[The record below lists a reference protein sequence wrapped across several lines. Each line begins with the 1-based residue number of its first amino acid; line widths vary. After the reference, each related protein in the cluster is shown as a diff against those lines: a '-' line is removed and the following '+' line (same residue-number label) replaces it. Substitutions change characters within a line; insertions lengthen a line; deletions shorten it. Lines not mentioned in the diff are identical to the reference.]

1 MKKLVLSLVLAV
13 CFLMANSQDLLK
25 IEGQNVS
32 LDEFKSIFYKNN
44 HNDEITKDYLDEY
57 MNLFVNFKLKVR
69 EAKEMGLDTNLSFI
83 NELEGYRKQLAKPY
97 LKNKEFDNNI
107 LLEAYER
114 ISLDVNASHIL
125 LSVDENA
132 TEKIQ
137 QEVYAK
143 ALNIRRTI
151 IDGEIS
157 FSESAK
163 KISDD
168 KSALT
173 NGGNLGYF
181 TAFMMVYN
189 FETAAYNTKIGE
201 ISMPIKTKYG
211 YHLIKVNDR
220 RKASGKVKV
229 AHIMFKTGEGADKN
243 KIEDAFKKIS
253 EVKELLDKGDDFE
266 SVAERFSEDRSTA
279 VKGGVLPIF
288 GVGKMLPK
296 FEYEA
301 FSLNNVGDISSPFLT
316 NYGYHIIKLIE
327 KQPIDEFDII
337 SSDLKRMIS
346 RDSRSELS
354 QNALFEK
361 LRKSYNIKNN
371 VNEFISFRKL
381 YAIKVSNGNFVS
393 KEINK
398 STLFNINNFSV
409 SVDDFA
415 QYILMNQNKGS
426 DIDEM
431 YVNFVNSQ
439 LLLFE
444 ESRLEENHPEYKA
457 LLKEYK
463 EGILLFDLTN
473 EKVWTKAVED
483 TVGLRSYFVKNQ
495 MQYTWPNRLDATIYT
510 CASREIAKEVKKKIY
525 QKNWGK
531 ITNEEML
538 EQINSDVA
546 LNLQIQSNIF
556 THGENNN
563 IDIIEWKKGISN
575 DIVLDDGSY
584 VLVDINKV
592 MKSRNKEINETRGK
606 VISDYQNV
614 LESEWISALK
624 SKYSVII
631 NREILY
637 SLIK

>member
-1 MKKLVLSLVLAV
+1 
-13 CFLMANSQDLLK
+13 
-25 IEGQNVS
+25 
-32 LDEFKSIFYKNN
+32 
-44 HNDEITKDYLDEY
+44 
-57 MNLFVNFKLKVR
+57 
-69 EAKEMGLDTNLSFI
+69 
-83 NELEGYRKQLAKPY
+83 
-97 LKNKEFDNNI
+97 
-107 LLEAYER
+107 
-114 ISLDVNASHIL
+114 
-125 LSVDENA
+125 
-132 TEKIQ
+132 
-137 QEVYAK
+137 
-143 ALNIRRTI
+143 
-151 IDGEIS
+151 
-157 FSESAK
+157 
-163 KISDD
+163 
-168 KSALT
+168 
-173 NGGNLGYF
+173 
-181 TAFMMVYN
+181 
-189 FETAAYNTKIGE
+189 
-201 ISMPIKTKYG
+201 
-211 YHLIKVNDR
+211 
-220 RKASGKVKV
+220 
-229 AHIMFKTGEGADKN
+229 
-243 KIEDAFKKIS
+243 
-253 EVKELLDKGDDFE
+253 
-266 SVAERFSEDRSTA
+266 
-279 VKGGVLPIF
+279 
-288 GVGKMLPK
+288 
-296 FEYEA
+296 
-301 FSLNNVGDISSPFLT
+301 
-316 NYGYHIIKLIE
+316 
-327 KQPIDEFDII
+327 
-337 SSDLKRMIS
+337 
-346 RDSRSELS
+346 
-354 QNALFEK
+354 
-361 LRKSYNIKNN
+361 
-371 VNEFISFRKL
+371 
-381 YAIKVSNGNFVS
+381 
-393 KEINK
+393 
-398 STLFNINNFSV
+398 
-409 SVDDFA
+409 
-415 QYILMNQNKGS
+415 MNQNKGS

-483 TVGLRSYFVKNQ
+483 TVGLLSYFVKNQ

-510 CASREIAKEVKKKIY
+510 CASIEIAKEVKKKIY

-624 SKYSVII
+624 LKYSVII

>member
-44 HNDEITKDYLDEY
+44 HNVEITKDYLDEY

-114 ISLDVNASHIL
+114 IILDVNASHIL

-143 ALNIRRTI
+143 ALNIRRAI
-151 IDGEIS
+151 IDGEIA

-163 KISDD
+163 KNSDD

-211 YHLIKVNDR
+211 YHLIKVNNR

-279 VKGGVLPIF
+279 VKGGVLPTF

-296 FEYEA
+296 FEHEA
-301 FSLNNVGDISSPFLT
+301 FLLNNVGDVSSPFLT

-327 KQPIDEFDII
+327 KQPVGEFDLII
-337 SSDLKRMIS
+337 TDLKRMIS

-361 LRKSYNIKNN
+361 LRESYNVKNN
-371 VNEFISFRKL
+371 VDEFISFRKL
-381 YAIKVSNGNFVS
+381 SANKVSNGNFVL
-393 KEINK
+393 KELNK

-409 SVDDFA
+409 TVDDFA

-444 ESRLEENHPEYKA
+444 ESRLEENYPEYKA

-483 TVGLRSYFVKNQ
+483 TVGLLSFFVKNQ
-495 MQYTWPNRLDATIYT
+495 MQYTWPNRLDASIYT
-510 CASREIAKEVKKKIY
+510 CASREIAKKVKKKIY
-525 QKNWGK
+525 QKKWGK

-538 EQINSDVA
+538 KQINFDFG
-546 LNLQIQSNIF
+546 LNLKIQSNVF
-556 THGENNN
+556 TKGENSN

-575 DIVLDDGSY
+575 DIVLVDGSY

-606 VISDYQNV
+606 VISDYQNT
-614 LESEWISALK
+614 LESEWISVLK